1 MWKQMLTEALS
12 SVLENKITIYN
23 QLRSFFAACLFL
35 WKKGAAFSF
44 QLGNV
49 SCTVDLMQFRKLN
62 VMLQFDTFILCLL
75 FLAFEQS
82 LFLQT

>member
-1 MWKQMLTEALS
+1 M
-12 SVLENKITIYN
+12 
-23 QLRSFFAACLFL
+23 
-35 WKKGAAFSF
+35 
-44 QLGNV
+44 GNYV

-62 VMLQFDTFILCLL
+62 EMLQFDTFILCLL